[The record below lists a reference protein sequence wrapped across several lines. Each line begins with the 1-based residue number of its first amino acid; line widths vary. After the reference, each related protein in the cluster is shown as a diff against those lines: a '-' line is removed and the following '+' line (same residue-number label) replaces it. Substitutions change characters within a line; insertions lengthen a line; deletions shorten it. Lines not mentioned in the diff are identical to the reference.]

1 MRIKLKIK
9 QKIVLFVLSTS
20 IILYLI
26 AIGYIVSS
34 SRKAMLDDAKI
45 NAQQIARISAD
56 KIEKNFERDLAIT
69 RTLAQ
74 AFSIYQQLPTEQW
87 QDLFMKMYRPVL
99 EGNKHVYS
107 IWDSWEF
114 YGFVPNYTKDYGR
127 FCITLWRENDEILSI
142 TDIRSPDG
150 DPDKYGAFKKGNQ
163 EGLWEPYFDEGVQ
176 GKSERVLMTTIS
188 SPVQIGG
195 KYFGLVGFDVSL
207 ESLQQVITEIKP
219 VQGSFAFLVSA
230 KGTIAA
236 HPNSE
241 FINVPLSE
249 VYPEDFE
256 NEKLSEIIQ
265 DGKEHS
271 YYRIDEN
278 GRQHY
283 MSLAP
288 IKAGNSYSSWSLVLS
303 IPLDVITEKADE
315 SLIISLI
322 VGAGGLLLLALILI
336 FIANNLTRPIVN
348 ITKSLTRLSHGE
360 ISDDLLFKVK
370 SGDEIEVMAN
380 ALNISIEGL
389 NKKSKFATDIGKG
402 QLESTLDLLGEDDE
416 LGKSL
421 LNMRNSLKKAKEE
434 ESNRLVEDKKRTW
447 ANEGFALFADIMR
460 QNNDNLEHLC
470 DEFTKNIVKY
480 IEANQGALFLLN
492 NEDKNQ
498 QFLELQS
505 TYAWDRKK
513 HMQMQFMLGE
523 GLVGAC
529 ALEGETILLTD
540 IPDEYITINSG
551 LGEANPNCILIV
563 PLKQEDK
570 ALGVIEVASFKI
582 FEQFE
587 VDFLEKVAENLAST
601 IQVVKINAKTRDLL
615 EQSQQQAEEMKA
627 QEEEMRQN
635 MEELLATQEEM
646 GRKEKEM
653 GWTMDAI
660 SGLATLVE
668 FDFRGMIT
676 SVNSKI
682 CLLTGYSREELVGQH
697 HSILIDTNDPA
708 SAQTYQKLWN
718 SLKDRKPVEDTMKRL
733 AKDGTQLTL
742 KALCYP
748 IFDEDGEPLKI
759 VELGVEI
766 SDIAKK

>member
-9 QKIVLFVLSTS
+9 QKIVLFVLSAS
-20 IILYLI
+20 IVLYLI
-26 AIGYIVSS
+26 AIGYIVTS
-34 SRKAMLDDAKI
+34 SRKAMLDDAKK

-74 AFSIYQQLPTEQW
+74 AFSVYQQMPTEQW

-99 EGNKHVYS
+99 EGNTHVYS

-163 EGLWEPYFDEGVQ
+163 EGLWEPYFDEGLQ

-207 ESLQQVITEIKP
+207 ESLQKVITEIEP
-219 VQGSFAFLVSA
+219 VPGSFAFLVSA
-230 KGTIAA
+230 NATIAA

-249 VYPEDFE
+249 VFPEDFE
-256 NEKLSEIIQ
+256 NEKLGEIISN
-265 DGKEHS
+265 GNEHS
-271 YYRIDEN
+271 YYRIEEN
-278 GRQHY
+278 GKQHY
-283 MSLAP
+283 MCLAP

-315 SLIISLI
+315 SLYISLL

-348 ITKSLTRLSHGE
+348 ITKSLRRLSHGE
-360 ISDDLLFKVK
+360 ISDDLMFKVK
-370 SGDEIEVMAN
+370 SGDEIEIMAN

-421 LNMRNSLKKAKEE
+421 INMRNSLKKAKEE
-434 ESNRLVEDKKRTW
+434 ENKRVIEDKKLTW
-447 ANEGFALFADIMR
+447 ANEGFANFADLMR
-460 QNNDNLEHLC
+460 QNNDNLEQLC
-470 DEFTKNIVKY
+470 EEFTKNIVKY
-480 IEANQGALFLLN
+480 IGANQGALFLLN
-492 NEDKNQ
+492 DEDKNQ
-498 QFLELQS
+498 QFLELTS

-513 HMQMQFMLGE
+513 HMQMQFLLGE
-523 GLVGAC
+523 GLIGAC
-529 ALEGETILLTD
+529 ALEAETILLTE
-540 IPDEYITINSG
+540 IPEDYITINSG
-551 LGEANPNCILIV
+551 LGEANPSSILIV

-570 ALGVIEVASFKI
+570 SLGVIEVASFKV
-582 FEQFE
+582 FEKFE
-587 VDFLEKVAENLAST
+587 VNFLEKVAENLAST

-676 SVNSKI
+676 SANSKI

-697 HSILIDTNDPA
+697 HSILIDTNDPS
-708 SAQTYQKLWN
+708 SAQSYQKLWN
-718 SLKDRKPVEDTMKRL
+718 NLKDKKPVEDTMTRV
-733 AKDGTQLTL
+733 AKDKTAIKL
-742 KALCYP
+742 KGLCYP

-766 SDIAKK
+766 SDTKK